1 MIFNNVISQK
11 ANRVLQNSNIFA
23 HGLRNFIRFSLFP
36 SALEYAYI
44 LVSVGVNYQHLAH
57 KNTSVSSFCS
67 EGRYGSN
74 LFELFSFVLFLLCL
88 LCFCFCVLC
97 LLIVMFRF

>member
-1 MIFNNVISQK
+1 MLGQK
-11 ANRVLQNSNIFA
+11 ANRVLQNSNIFV
-23 HGLRNFIRFSLFP
+23 HGLRNFIRFSLFNFS

-44 LVSVGVNYQHLAH
+44 LVSVGVNYQHLTH
-57 KNTSVSSFCS
+57 KNTSVSAFCS

-88 LCFCFCVLC
+88 FCFCFCVLC